1 MQRVSYMS
9 SPPGSWLSFL
19 EDVLGIGAVR
29 YGLKSIGV
37 RFDSQIC
44 FLLETACRRIG
55 PLEIV

>member
-1 MQRVSYMS
+1 MS